1 MLGDAVRLGL
11 EDLLKDPDYQNEQDQ
26 TYKLTLFKDAVDAAK
41 LEAMSI
47 YKDEDNPLWNG
58 ILERAEKLATKK
70 WTKKQGDKKIN

>member
-1 MLGDAVRLGL
+1 M
-11 EDLLKDPDYQNEQDQ
+11 
-26 TYKLTLFKDAVDAAK
+26 DAAK
-41 LEAMSI
+41 EEAMSI